1 MTNTATENKTY
12 HFGIDVAKEQLDIH
26 CLETGQDWQI
36 KNNKRSILKF
46 SKAHFEI
53 LQHSYSCV
61 DATGGYEILCCNTLY
76 NQGFRVHQANS
87 FQVKSYIRSR
97 GQKAKTDRL
106 DAMMLASF
114 GAERK
119 ENLRDYEPPSPA
131 QQTMKQLVVRRE
143 QLVRMQTMEKNRK
156 SAPLAESLRESYEA
170 TLEFFKT
177 EIQRI
182 EKEIAACLEEDE
194 VLQQK
199 HKVLTHMKGIG
210 SVAANTLL
218 AFLPEIGRLDRKEVA
233 ALAGLAPYAKDSGKQ
248 RGYRAV
254 SGGRSSLR
262 RIMVMAAL
270 SAVRYNPVIKTF
282 YDRLIENG
290 KKPLVAI
297 TAAARKLLTIA
308 NAKVRDNDL
317 GEPAQEAG

>member
-1 MTNTATENKTY
+1 MTKTATKHKIY

-26 CLETGQDWQI
+26 CRETGQNWQI
-36 KNNKRSILKF
+36 KNNKREILKF
-46 SKAHFEI
+46 SKTHFEI
-53 LQHSYSCV
+53 LKNGYSCV
-61 DATGGYEILCCNTLY
+61 DTTGGYEVLCCTVLHS
-76 NQGFRVHQANS
+76 QGFRVHQANS

-119 ENLRDYEPPSPA
+119 ENLRDYEPPSA
-131 QQTMKQLVVRRE
+131 TQETIKQLVVRRE

-156 SAPLAESLRESYEA
+156 AAPLAESLKKSYET
-170 TLEFFKT
+170 TLKIFKA

-182 EKEIAACLEEDE
+182 EKEIAACVEEDE
-194 VLQQK
+194 ILQQK
-199 HKVLTHMKGIG
+199 HKVLTHMTGIG
-210 SVAANTLL
+210 PVVANTVL
-218 AFLPEIGRLDRKEVA
+218 AFLPEIGKLDRKEVA
-233 ALAGLAPYAKDSGKQ
+233 ALAGLAPYAKDSGKH
-248 RGYRAV
+248 RGYRSV
-254 SGGRSSLR
+254 GSGRSSLR
-262 RIMVMAAL
+262 RIMVLAAF
-270 SAVRYNPVIKTF
+270 SAVRFNPVIKTF

-308 NAKVRDNDL
+308 NAKVRDNDF
-317 GEPAQEAG
+317 GETAEEA